1 MINILLNGCNGNM
14 GTAFSNYIKSS
25 NNYKLLYKIDKDNTD
40 LFHEIHKKPDVIVD
54 FSTPSSTFTAL
65 NYAVENLLPIV
76 IATTGFSQEE
86 EEKIT
91 EYAEAIPVFKSSN
104 MSYGIKIFT
113 DISTYSAQKLHDVD
127 IQIIEKHHKNK
138 KDIPS
143 RNSYYAV

>member
-14 GTAFSNYIKSS
+14 GTAFSNYIESS

-40 LFHEIHKKPDVIVD
+40 LFHKIHKKPDVIVD

-104 MSYGIKIFT
+104 MSYGIRIFT
-113 DISTYSAQKLHDVD
+113 DISTYLAQKLHDVD

>member
-104 MSYGIKIFT
+104 MSYGIRIFT
-113 DISTYSAQKLHDVD
+113 DISTYLAQKLHDVD